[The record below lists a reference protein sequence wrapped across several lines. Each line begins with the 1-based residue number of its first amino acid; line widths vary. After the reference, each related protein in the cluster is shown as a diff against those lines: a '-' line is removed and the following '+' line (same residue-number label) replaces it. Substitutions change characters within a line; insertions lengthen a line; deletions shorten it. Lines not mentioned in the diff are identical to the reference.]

1 MVYVLC
7 HGRDESI
14 WLSKKSCPEKTALFA
29 IFLFNFNVNHRLTR
43 DFPSHSG
50 AGRMPITS
58 AMVGAMSRMEDSSNT
73 FPGWNFLPI

>member
-7 HGRDESI
+7 HGRDENI
-14 WLSKKSCPEKTALFA
+14 WLSKKSCLEKTALFVG
-29 IFLFNFNVNHRLTR
+29 FLFHFDVNHWLTR

-50 AGRMPITS
+50 AGKIPITS
-58 AMVGAMSRMEDSSNT
+58 AMVGAISRMEDSSKT